1 MGAEAGMY
9 ADLVERAQK
18 GDLTAFSWLAE
29 PLYPRLH
36 RIAYSIMGDFGAA
49 EDATQQAM
57 LNVWRKLPQLR
68 DPEKFESW
76 CYRALTNA
84 CRSEWRRRKHWQREI
99 IGTDLPDAP
108 APDQMARVDD
118 HDQLERALEHL
129 SLEHRTVLVLFHYA
143 GLSHER
149 IAETEGIA
157 VGTARSRL
165 HRASVE
171 LRAALE
177 AGARADDPGHVP
189 RGVAP

>member
-1 MGAEAGMY
+1 MY

-18 GDLTAFSWLAE
+18 GDLTAFSWLVE

-57 LNVWRKLPQLR
+57 LNVWRRLPQLR
-68 DPEKFESW
+68 DPQKFEAW

-84 CRSEWRRRKHWQREI
+84 CRSEWRHRKRWAREI
-99 IGTDLPDAP
+99 TGSDLPEPP
-108 APDQMARVDD
+108 AADEMARVDD
-118 HDQLERALEHL
+118 HDQLDRALERL

-143 GLSHER
+143 GLSHEQ
-149 IAETEGIA
+149 IAEAEGIA

-165 HRASVE
+165 HRAAAE

-177 AGARADDPGHVP
+177 ADARADDPGHLTT
-189 RGVAP
+189 GVAP

>member
-1 MGAEAGMY
+1 MY

-68 DPEKFESW
+68 EPEKFESW

-84 CRSEWRRRKHWQREI
+84 CRSEWRRRKDWQHEVT
-99 IGTDLPDAP
+99 GSVLPEPHAPDA
-108 APDQMARVDD
+108 MAQVDD
-118 HDQLERALEHL
+118 RDQLDRALERL
-129 SLEHRTVLVLFHYA
+129 SLDHRTVLVLFHYA
-143 GLSHER
+143 DMSHEQ
-149 IAETEGIA
+149 IADALGIA
-157 VGTARSRL
+157 TGTARSRL
-165 HRASVE
+165 HRASAE

-177 AGARADDPGHVP
+177 ADARAAAPGQVTT
-189 RGVAP
+189 GVES